1 MDFLNF
7 VVALATLI
15 VLAAIAYFLFL
26 RVKGKKKKLRIADT
40 PAVVVAIHKIA
51 EFATACFFEEKIF
64 VERKAAPIVDN
75 KLASQIA
82 GLAHRD
88 ALIEDELCII
98 AKGLVRAG
106 YDFKE
111 LKPEDLRVEK
121 DVVTLS
127 LPKVKVLEVIINP
140 SGWDFYVENGKWS
153 DEQIKAI
160 KSKAKEAIREDA
172 IENGI
177 LDKAKRSGERKIEAM
192 LLGLGFKQIIFSD

>member
-1 MDFLNF
+1 
-7 VVALATLI
+7 
-15 VLAAIAYFLFL
+15 
-26 RVKGKKKKLRIADT
+26 
-40 PAVVVAIHKIA
+40 
-51 EFATACFFEEKIF
+51 
-64 VERKAAPIVDN
+64 VDN

-82 GLAHRD
+82 GLAHKD

-111 LKPEDLRVEK
+111 LKAEDLLVEK
-121 DVVTLS
+121 DVVKLS

-140 SGWDFYVENGKWS
+140 SGWDFYVENGKWD

-160 KSKAKEAIREDA
+160 KSKAKEAIKEDA

-177 LDKAKRSGERKIEAM
+177 LEKAKRSGERKIEAM
-192 LLGLGFKQIIFSD
+192 LFSLGFKQVIFSD